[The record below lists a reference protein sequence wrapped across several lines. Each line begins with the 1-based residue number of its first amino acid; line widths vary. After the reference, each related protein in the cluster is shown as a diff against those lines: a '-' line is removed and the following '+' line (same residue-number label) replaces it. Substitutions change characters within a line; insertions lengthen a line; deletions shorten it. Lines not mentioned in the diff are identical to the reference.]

1 MNDYEYKH
9 RKDAA
14 SLICDC
20 FYVDDG
26 LSSVQDEKLLNIE
39 KKTNGML
46 RIVNKPYTYTDCRHF
61 RGMHYAY
68 QKKIFRFC
76 NYVQR

>member
-39 KKTNGML
+39 NKTNGML
-46 RIVNKPYTYTDCRHF
+46 RIVNKPYTCSDSSIDSLYGERIATFHWAVVTSR
-61 RGMHYAY
+61 
-68 QKKIFRFC
+68 
-76 NYVQR
+76 YV